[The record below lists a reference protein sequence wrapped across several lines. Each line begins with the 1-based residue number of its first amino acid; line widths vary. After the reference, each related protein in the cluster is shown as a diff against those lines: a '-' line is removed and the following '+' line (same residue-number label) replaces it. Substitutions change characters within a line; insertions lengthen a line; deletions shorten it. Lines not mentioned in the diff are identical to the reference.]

1 MKSPLILLGFLAL
14 AVANGKSL
22 RSNNG
27 ISKMRSNKRISAE
40 KISAEE
46 ADKCCAFTFD
56 QWDCSNQRKQV
67 GKCKGVYDIKDF
79 KEKATILGARRG
91 DLNKRNKEKTVL
103 KYLMRKKGCTF
114 GPAASSVSKSEY
126 EKRCP
131 ATDDL
136 DEEEQA
142 KDLKESMDM
151 VSNFVWGDTNSQSNC
166 AIYSGTALT
175 MMGKRTKK
183 KIADIDALCH
193 SVPEEAV
200 GDEPKCLSV
209 ETYPIEEMVKKKIN
223 LEVKSCPYNPEH
235 PEWFPVADCAKSGDI
250 GNDFKGNTAFLKS
263 KIKDDCQAADE
274 DHFERHMVGLKT
286 ETDFFPLP
294 MTEGCN
300 GEDLKKKPCVVLKK
314 WKNNLLDETKI
325 NFKGK
330 DEKYQGACALGHVF
344 EGQYPLV
351 TGPTFQFMGIMDQ
364 LLFKRYL
371 RDFAKCL
378 PKRCGCDDDNL
389 PADRN
394 PDAATAIP
402 NGKEGAC
409 KAEQDEED
417 CVTLV
422 RENCYFFFFKTILCS
437 Q

>member
-1 MKSPLILLGFLAL
+1 MG
-14 AVANGKSL
+14 
-22 RSNNG
+22 
-27 ISKMRSNKRISAE
+27 E
-40 KISAEE
+40 
-46 ADKCCAFTFD
+46 
-56 QWDCSNQRKQV
+56 Q
-67 GKCKGVYDIKDF
+67 
-79 KEKATILGARRG
+79 ATNV
-91 DLNKRNKEKTVL
+91 LNED
-103 KYLMRKKGCTF
+103 
-114 GPAASSVSKSEY
+114 A
-126 EKRCP
+126 
-131 ATDDL
+131 
-136 DEEEQA
+136 QA
-142 KDLKESMDM
+142 KDLKSSMDK
-151 VSNFVWGDTNSQSNC
+151 VSSFVWGDPLKQSNC

-193 SVPEEAV
+193 SVPEYAV
-200 GDEPKCLSV
+200 GQMRDRRFKAMCLSV
-209 ETYPIEEMVKKKIN
+209 KGETNPIADLDEEIDLVVKT
-223 LEVKSCPYNPEH
+223 CPYNKGH

-378 PKRCGCDDDNL
+378 PKRCGCNDK
-389 PADRN
+389 
-394 PDAATAIP
+394 
-402 NGKEGAC
+402 GKKYILEDGTETAC
-409 KAEQDEED
+409 KAPRDEED
-417 CVTLV
+417 CQALVKLINEQRKAAKVAKDICPQHTLEV
-422 RENCYFFFFKTILCS
+422 RGYDFGLVWTEDGLLDKLMCKTIRYDRCVEAEIYTDEDWNKKCT
-437 Q
+437 